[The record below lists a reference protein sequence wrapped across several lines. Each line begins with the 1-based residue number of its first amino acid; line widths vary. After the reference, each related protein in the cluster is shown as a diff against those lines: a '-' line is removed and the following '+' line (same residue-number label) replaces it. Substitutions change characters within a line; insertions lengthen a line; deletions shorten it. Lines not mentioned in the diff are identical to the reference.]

1 MLYKELLHSIP
12 QVWVGAIARGPNGQ
26 QLLGNYHTSEQLTY
40 QDDVGHLVRDV
51 CATIPH
57 GVLCFFPS
65 YKSLEKI
72 CNRWK
77 VRRSLHRGG
86 RSLHR
91 GGRSLHG
98 EVDLYT
104 GEVDLYRGEVDIYIG
119 EVDIYIGEVDLYT
132 GR

>member
-1 MLYKELLHSIP
+1 MRSISIERAPFIREMLYKELLQSHS

-77 VRRSLHRGG
+77 VSQGCLT
-86 RSLHR
+86 LQ
-91 GGRSLHG
+91 
-98 EVDLYT
+98 
-104 GEVDLYRGEVDIYIG
+104 IYSIIITEIHLRFLIVWKLLLNYG
-119 EVDIYIGEVDLYT
+119 NKQSDF
-132 GR
+132 